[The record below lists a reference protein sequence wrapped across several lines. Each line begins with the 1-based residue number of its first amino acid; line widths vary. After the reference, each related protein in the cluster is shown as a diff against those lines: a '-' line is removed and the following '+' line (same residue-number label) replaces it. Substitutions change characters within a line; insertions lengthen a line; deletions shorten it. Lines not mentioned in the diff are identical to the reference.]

1 MIMTIVIRNGA
12 DSRHIARGPM
22 RLSLIPATL
31 LLSAAPLAA
40 PVAAQELI
48 LPMEEPATE
57 PTSTSSLGGYGEL
70 HLSSTSDGDGGRAG
84 EVDFHRF
91 VLFFGHQYDENFR
104 FYSELELEHAFAGPG
119 KPGEVELE
127 QAFIEYGGEA
137 LPFRVR
143 AGLVLVPFGHL
154 NTIHEP
160 TAFHGVERPKV
171 DSVIIPTTW
180 REAGLGVVGSIGK
193 QLGYEAYLIS
203 GLNAA
208 AFSAEK
214 GLRGGR
220 TGVAEAY
227 AGAPAFVARLHAEP
241 VMGLEVA
248 LSGYYGDAGANI
260 PDKQV
265 EVGVAGGAF
274 DLRYKN
280 HAIEARAEV
289 AAFSLSGSEA
299 LATPATTDTPA
310 TVVGS
315 LITGGYLELGVD
327 LLELAGQSQELVPFV
342 RYEQYDTTAEV
353 ADGLVDPETAGT
365 DIVFGLTWRPIP
377 QIAFKLDHIVRTAEA
392 GSEEQVT
399 SAGLGYMF

>member
-1 MIMTIVIRNGA
+1 
-12 DSRHIARGPM
+12 M
-22 RLSLIPATL
+22 RLPLLTLPITL
-31 LLSAAPLAA
+31 LLCAPPLSEQA
-40 PVAAQELI
+40 AAQELL
-48 LPMEEPATE
+48 LPIEEPAS
-57 PTSTSSLGGYGEL
+57 PTKPAFSLGGYGEL
-70 HLSSTSDGDGGRAG
+70 HLSSAADGDGGRAG

-104 FYSELELEHAFAGPG
+104 FYSELETEHALAGEG
-119 KPGEVELE
+119 QPGEIELE
-127 QAFIEYGGEA
+127 QAFIEYGGQA

-154 NTIHEP
+154 NNIHEP

-180 REAGLGVVGSIGK
+180 REAGLGVVGTVGSTM
-193 QLGYEAYLIS
+193 GYEAYLIS

-208 AFSAEK
+208 AFTAGK

-227 AGAPAFVARLHAEP
+227 AGAPAFVARLHAQP

-248 LSGYYGDAGANI
+248 LSGYYGDAGANH
-260 PDKQV
+260 PTKKL
-265 EVGVAGGAF
+265 EVGVTGGAF
-274 DLRYKN
+274 DLRYKAN
-280 HAIEARAEV
+280 AIEARAEV

-299 LATPATTDTPA
+299 LATPDA
-310 TVVGS
+310 VGS

-327 LLELAGQSQELVPFV
+327 LFELAGRSQELVPFA

-353 ADGLVDPETAGT
+353 ADGIANPETAGT
-365 DIVFGLTWRPIP
+365 DLVFGLTWRPIP

>member
-1 MIMTIVIRNGA
+1 
-12 DSRHIARGPM
+12 M
-22 RLSLIPATL
+22 RLPLLSLPVTL
-31 LLSAAPLAA
+31 LLCAPQLAEHA
-40 PVAAQELI
+40 AAQELL
-48 LPMEEPATE
+48 LPIEEPAS
-57 PTSTSSLGGYGEL
+57 PTKPAFSLGGYGEL
-70 HLSSTSDGDGGRAG
+70 HLSSAADGEGARAG

-104 FYSELELEHAFAGPG
+104 FYSELETEHAYAGPG
-119 KPGEVELE
+119 KPGAVELE
-127 QAFIEYGGEA
+127 QAFIEYGSQS

-160 TAFHGVERPKV
+160 TAFQGVERPKV

-180 REAGLGVVGSIGK
+180 REAGIGLVGTIGETA
-193 QLGYEAYLIS
+193 GYEAYLIS

-208 AFSAEK
+208 AFSAGK

-227 AGAPAFVARLHAEP
+227 AGAPAVVARLHAEP
-241 VMGLEVA
+241 AMGLEVA
-248 LSGYYGDAGANI
+248 LSGYYGDAGANH
-260 PDKQV
+260 PTKSV
-265 EVGVAGGAF
+265 EVGVTGGAF
-274 DLRYKN
+274 DLRYKA

-289 AAFSLSGSEA
+289 ATFSLSGSEA
-299 LATPATTDTPA
+299 LATPATPAVPATDTTPA
-310 TVVGS
+310 IPAKPAAPAVGS

-327 LLELAGQSQELVPFV
+327 LLELAGREQELISFV

-353 ADGLVDPETAGT
+353 ADGLADLETAGT
-365 DIVFGLTWRPIP
+365 DLVFGLTWRPIP
-377 QIAFKLDHIVRTAEA
+377 QIAFKLDHIVRTPEA
-392 GSEEQVT
+392 GSDEQVT

>member
-1 MIMTIVIRNGA
+1 
-12 DSRHIARGPM
+12 M
-22 RLSLIPATL
+22 RLPLIAATL

-48 LPMEEPATE
+48 LPTAEPAAEATQR
-57 PTSTSSLGGYGEL
+57 SSLGGYGEL
-70 HLSSTSDGDGGRAG
+70 HLSSTADGEGGREG

-104 FYSELELEHAFAGPG
+104 FYSELETEHALAGEG
-119 KPGEVELE
+119 QPGELELE

-171 DSVIIPTTW
+171 DSIIIPTTW
-180 REAGLGVVGSIGK
+180 REAGLGLVGTVGSTM
-193 QLGYEAYLIS
+193 GYEAYLIS

-208 AFSAEK
+208 EFTAGK

-227 AGAPAFVARLHAEP
+227 AGAPAAVARLHAEP

-248 LSGYYGDAGANI
+248 LSGYYGDAGANHRT
-260 PDKQV
+260 KQV
-265 EVGVAGGAF
+265 EVGVTGGAF

-299 LATPATTDTPA
+299 LATPATPAIPA
-310 TVVGS
+310 TATNPAIPAKPAAPAFGS

-327 LLELAGQSQELVPFV
+327 LLELAGQSQEFVPFV

-365 DIVFGLTWRPIP
+365 DLVFGLTWRPIP

>member
-1 MIMTIVIRNGA
+1 M
-12 DSRHIARGPM
+12 RHLPLA
-22 RLSLIPATL
+22 L
-31 LLSAAPLAA
+31 LCCTVPLAA
-40 PVAAQELI
+40 PVTAQELI
-48 LPMEEPATE
+48 LPIEEPAS
-57 PTSTSSLGGYGEL
+57 PTKPAFSLGGYGEL
-70 HLSSTSDGDGGRAG
+70 HLSSAADGDGGRAG

-104 FYSELELEHAFAGPG
+104 FYSELEMEHAYAGPG
-119 KPGEVELE
+119 KPGAVELE
-127 QAFIEYGGEA
+127 QAFIEYGSQT

-171 DSVIIPTTW
+171 DNLIIPSTW
-180 REAGLGVVGSIGK
+180 REAGLGVVGTIGETA
-193 QLGYEAYLIS
+193 GYEAYLIS

-220 TGVAEAY
+220 TAVAEAY
-227 AGAPAFVARLHAEP
+227 AGAPAVVARLHAEP
-241 VMGLEVA
+241 VIGLEVA
-248 LSGYYGDAGANI
+248 LSGYHGDAGANH
-260 PDKQV
+260 PTKKL
-265 EVGVAGGAF
+265 EVGVTGGAF
-274 DLRYKN
+274 DLRYKA

-299 LATPATTDTPA
+299 LATPATA
-310 TVVGS
+310 AVGS

-327 LLELAGQSQELVPFV
+327 LLELAGRSQELVPFV

-365 DIVFGLTWRPIP
+365 DLVFGLTWRPIP

>member
-1 MIMTIVIRNGA
+1 
-12 DSRHIARGPM
+12 M

-31 LLSAAPLAA
+31 LLAAAPLAA

-48 LPMEEPATE
+48 LPIEEPATE
-57 PTSTSSLGGYGEL
+57 PAAKSSLGGYGEL
-70 HLSSTSDGDGGRAG
+70 HLSSTADGEGGRAG

-104 FYSELELEHAFAGPG
+104 FYSELELEHAFAGPDE
-119 KPGEVELE
+119 PGEVELE
-127 QAFIEYGGEA
+127 QAFIEYGGET

-171 DSVIIPTTW
+171 DNLIIPSTW

-208 AFSAEK
+208 DFSAGK

-241 VMGLEVA
+241 VIGLEVA
-248 LSGYYGDAGANI
+248 LSGYHGDAGANH
-260 PDKQV
+260 PTKKL
-265 EVGVAGGAF
+265 EVGVTGGAF
-274 DLRYKN
+274 DLRYKA

-299 LATPATTDTPA
+299 LATPATAAVPA
-310 TVVGS
+310 TATEPEIPAKPASVVGS

-353 ADGLVDPETAGT
+353 AKGLSDPETAGT

>member
-1 MIMTIVIRNGA
+1 M
-12 DSRHIARGPM
+12 RHLPLA
-22 RLSLIPATL
+22 L
-31 LLSAAPLAA
+31 LCCTAPLAA
-40 PVAAQELI
+40 PVTAQELI
-48 LPMEEPATE
+48 LPIEEPAS
-57 PTSTSSLGGYGEL
+57 PTKPAFSLGGYGEL
-70 HLSSTSDGDGGRAG
+70 HLSSAADGDGGRAG

-104 FYSELELEHAFAGPG
+104 FYSELEMEHAYAGPG
-119 KPGEVELE
+119 KPGAVELE
-127 QAFIEYGGEA
+127 QAFIEYGSQT

-171 DSVIIPTTW
+171 DNLIIPSTW
-180 REAGLGVVGSIGK
+180 REAGLGVVGTIGETA
-193 QLGYEAYLIS
+193 GYEAYLIS

-220 TGVAEAY
+220 TAVAEAY
-227 AGAPAFVARLHAEP
+227 AGAPAVVARLHAEP
-241 VMGLEVA
+241 VIGLEVA
-248 LSGYYGDAGANI
+248 LSGYHGDAGANH
-260 PDKQV
+260 PTKKL
-265 EVGVAGGAF
+265 EVGVTGGAF
-274 DLRYKN
+274 DLRYKA

-299 LATPATTDTPA
+299 LATPATA
-310 TVVGS
+310 AVGS

-327 LLELAGQSQELVPFV
+327 LLELAGRSQELVPFV

-365 DIVFGLTWRPIP
+365 DLVFGLTWRPIP

-399 SAGLGYMF
+399 SAGVGYMF

>member
-1 MIMTIVIRNGA
+1 MIMTIVIRNGV

-31 LLSAAPLAA
+31 LLSAVPLVAPA
-40 PVAAQELI
+40 AAQELI
-48 LPMEEPATE
+48 LPPAEPAAE
-57 PTSTSSLGGYGEL
+57 PKSTSSLGGYGEL
-70 HLSSTSDGDGGRAG
+70 HLSSAADGDGGRAG

-104 FYSELELEHAFAGPG
+104 FYSELETEHALAGEG
-119 KPGEVELE
+119 QPGEIELE
-127 QAFIEYGGEA
+127 QAFIEYGGQA

-154 NTIHEP
+154 NNIHEP

-180 REAGLGVVGSIGK
+180 REAGLGVVGTVGSTM
-193 QLGYEAYLIS
+193 GYEAYLIS

-208 AFSAEK
+208 AFTAGK

-227 AGAPAFVARLHAEP
+227 AGAPAFVARLHAQ
-241 VMGLEVA
+241 
-248 LSGYYGDAGANI
+248 AN
-260 PDKQV
+260 
-265 EVGVAGGAF
+265 
-274 DLRYKN
+274 
-280 HAIEARAEV
+280 AIEARAEV

-299 LATPATTDTPA
+299 LATPDA
-310 TVVGS
+310 VGS

-327 LLELAGQSQELVPFV
+327 LFELAGRSQELVPFV

-353 ADGLVDPETAGT
+353 ADGVANPETAGT
-365 DIVFGLTWRPIP
+365 DLVFGLTWRPIP

>member
-1 MIMTIVIRNGA
+1 M
-12 DSRHIARGPM
+12 
-22 RLSLIPATL
+22 
-31 LLSAAPLAA
+31 
-40 PVAAQELI
+40 
-48 LPMEEPATE
+48 
-57 PTSTSSLGGYGEL
+57 
-70 HLSSTSDGDGGRAG
+70 
-84 EVDFHRF
+84 
-91 VLFFGHQYDENFR
+91 
-104 FYSELELEHAFAGPG
+104 EHAYAGPG
-119 KPGEVELE
+119 KPGAVELE
-127 QAFIEYGGEA
+127 QAFIEYGSQT

-171 DSVIIPTTW
+171 DNLIIPSTW
-180 REAGLGVVGSIGK
+180 REAGLGVVGTIGETA
-193 QLGYEAYLIS
+193 GYEAYLIS

-220 TGVAEAY
+220 TAVAEAY
-227 AGAPAFVARLHAEP
+227 AGAPAVVARLHAEP
-241 VMGLEVA
+241 VIGLEVA
-248 LSGYYGDAGANI
+248 LSGYHGDAGANH
-260 PDKQV
+260 PTKKL
-265 EVGVAGGAF
+265 EVGVTGGAF
-274 DLRYKN
+274 DLRYKA

-299 LATPATTDTPA
+299 LATPATAAVPATATTPA
-310 TVVGS
+310 IPAKPASVVGS

-327 LLELAGQSQELVPFV
+327 LLELAGRSQELVPFV

>member
-1 MIMTIVIRNGA
+1 
-12 DSRHIARGPM
+12 M
-22 RLSLIPATL
+22 RLPLLTLPVTL
-31 LLSAAPLAA
+31 LLCAPLLSEHA
-40 PVAAQELI
+40 AAQELL
-48 LPMEEPATE
+48 LPIEEPAS
-57 PTSTSSLGGYGEL
+57 PTKPAFSLGGYGEL
-70 HLSSTSDGDGGRAG
+70 HLSSAADGEGARAG

-104 FYSELELEHAFAGPG
+104 FYSELETEHAYAGPG
-119 KPGEVELE
+119 KPGAVELE
-127 QAFIEYGGEA
+127 QAFIEYGSQA

-154 NTIHEP
+154 NSIHEP

-180 REAGLGVVGSIGK
+180 REAGLGVVGTIGETA
-193 QLGYEAYLIS
+193 GYEAYLIS

-208 AFSAEK
+208 AFSAKK

-227 AGAPAFVARLHAEP
+227 AGAPAVVARLHAEP
-241 VMGLEVA
+241 VIGLEVA
-248 LSGYYGDAGANI
+248 LSGYYGDAGANH
-260 PDKQV
+260 PTKKL
-265 EVGVAGGAF
+265 EVGVTGGAF
-274 DLRYKN
+274 DLRFKA

-299 LATPATTDTPA
+299 LATPDA
-310 TVVGS
+310 VGS

-327 LLELAGQSQELVPFV
+327 LLELAGRSQELVPFV
-342 RYEQYDTTAEV
+342 RYEQYDTSAEV
-353 ADGLVDPETAGT
+353 ADGLVDPETAGS
-365 DIVFGLTWRPIP
+365 DLVFGLTWRPIP

>member
-1 MIMTIVIRNGA
+1 V
-12 DSRHIARGPM
+12 
-22 RLSLIPATL
+22 
-31 LLSAAPLAA
+31 PLAA
-40 PVAAQELI
+40 PVTAQELI
-48 LPMEEPATE
+48 LPIEEPAS
-57 PTSTSSLGGYGEL
+57 PTKPAFSLGGYGEL
-70 HLSSTSDGDGGRAG
+70 HLSSAADGDGGRAG

-104 FYSELELEHAFAGPG
+104 FYSELEMEHAYAGPG
-119 KPGEVELE
+119 KPGAVELE
-127 QAFIEYGGEA
+127 QAFIEYGSQT

-154 NTIHEP
+154 NNIHEP

-180 REAGLGVVGSIGK
+180 REAGLGVVGTIGETA
-193 QLGYEAYLIS
+193 GYEAYLIS

-208 AFSAEK
+208 DFSAGK

-241 VMGLEVA
+241 AMGLEVA
-248 LSGYYGDAGANI
+248 LSGYVGDAGANI

-299 LATPATTDTPA
+299 LATPATAAVPATATTPA
-310 TVVGS
+310 IPAKPASVVGS

-327 LLELAGQSQELVPFV
+327 LLELAGRSQELVPFV

-365 DIVFGLTWRPIP
+365 DLVFGLTWRPIP

>member
-1 MIMTIVIRNGA
+1 
-12 DSRHIARGPM
+12 M
-22 RLSLIPATL
+22 RLLPLAL
-31 LLSAAPLAA
+31 LCCTVPLAA
-40 PVAAQELI
+40 PVTAQELI
-48 LPMEEPATE
+48 LPIEEPAS
-57 PTSTSSLGGYGEL
+57 PTKPAFSLGGYGEL
-70 HLSSTSDGDGGRAG
+70 HLSSAADGDGGRAG

-104 FYSELELEHAFAGPG
+104 FYSELEMEHAYAGPG
-119 KPGEVELE
+119 KPGAVELE
-127 QAFIEYGGEA
+127 QAFIEYGSQT

-171 DSVIIPTTW
+171 DNLIIPSTW
-180 REAGLGVVGSIGK
+180 REAGLGVVGTIGETA
-193 QLGYEAYLIS
+193 GYEAYLIS

-220 TGVAEAY
+220 TAVAEAY
-227 AGAPAFVARLHAEP
+227 AGAPAVVARLHAEP
-241 VMGLEVA
+241 VIGLEVA
-248 LSGYYGDAGANI
+248 LSGYHGDAGANH
-260 PDKQV
+260 PTKKL
-265 EVGVAGGAF
+265 EVGVTGGAF
-274 DLRYKN
+274 DLRYKA

-299 LATPATTDTPA
+299 LATPATA
-310 TVVGS
+310 AVGS

-327 LLELAGQSQELVPFV
+327 LLELAGRSQELVPFV

-377 QIAFKLDHIVRTAEA
+377 QIAFKLDHIVRAAEA

>member
-1 MIMTIVIRNGA
+1 M
-12 DSRHIARGPM
+12 RHLPLA
-22 RLSLIPATL
+22 L
-31 LLSAAPLAA
+31 LCCTAPLAA
-40 PVAAQELI
+40 PVTAQELI
-48 LPMEEPATE
+48 LPIEEPATE
-57 PTSTSSLGGYGEL
+57 PTAKSSLGGYGEL
-70 HLSSTSDGDGGRAG
+70 HLSSTADGEGGRAG

-104 FYSELELEHAFAGPG
+104 FYSELETEHALAGEG
-119 KPGEVELE
+119 QPGELELE

-171 DSVIIPTTW
+171 DNLIIPTTW

-193 QLGYEAYLIS
+193 QLSYEAYLIS

-208 AFSAEK
+208 EFSAGK

-241 VMGLEVA
+241 AMGLEVA
-248 LSGYYGDAGANI
+248 LSGYYGDAGANH
-260 PDKQV
+260 PEKQV

-280 HAIEARAEV
+280 HAIEARSEIAV
-289 AAFSLSGSEA
+289 FSLSGADE
-299 LATPATTDTPA
+299 LAAPDTA
-310 TVVGS
+310 AVGS

-327 LLELAGQSQELVPFV
+327 LLELAGQSHELVPFV

-353 ADGLVDPETAGT
+353 AEGAADPKTAGT
-365 DIVFGLTWRPIP
+365 DLVFGLTWRPIP
-377 QIAFKLDHIVRTAEA
+377 QIALKLDHIVRTPEA

-399 SAGLGYMF
+399 SAGVGYMF

>member
-1 MIMTIVIRNGA
+1 
-12 DSRHIARGPM
+12 M
-22 RLSLIPATL
+22 RLLPLAL
-31 LLSAAPLAA
+31 LCCTVPLAA
-40 PVAAQELI
+40 PVTAQELI
-48 LPMEEPATE
+48 LPIEEPATE
-57 PTSTSSLGGYGEL
+57 PTAKSSLGGYGEL
-70 HLSSTSDGDGGRAG
+70 HLSSTADGEGGRAG

-104 FYSELELEHAFAGPG
+104 FYSELETEHALAGEG
-119 KPGEVELE
+119 QPGELELE

-171 DSVIIPTTW
+171 DNLIIPSTW

-208 AFSAEK
+208 AFSSEK

-241 VMGLEVA
+241 AMGLEVA

-280 HAIEARAEV
+280 HAIEARSEIAV
-289 AAFSLSGSEA
+289 FSLSGSEVLA
-299 LATPATTDTPA
+299 APATPAVPA
-310 TVVGS
+310 APAFGS

-399 SAGLGYMF
+399 SAGVGYMF

>member
-1 MIMTIVIRNGA
+1 
-12 DSRHIARGPM
+12 M
-22 RLSLIPATL
+22 RLLPLAL
-31 LLSAAPLAA
+31 LCCTVPLAA
-40 PVAAQELI
+40 PVTAQELI
-48 LPMEEPATE
+48 LPIEEPAS
-57 PTSTSSLGGYGEL
+57 PTKPAFSLGGYGEL
-70 HLSSTSDGDGGRAG
+70 HLSSAADGDGGRAG

-104 FYSELELEHAFAGPG
+104 FYSELEMEHAYAGPG
-119 KPGEVELE
+119 KPGAVELE
-127 QAFIEYGGEA
+127 QAFIEYGSQT

-171 DSVIIPTTW
+171 DNLIIPSTW
-180 REAGLGVVGSIGK
+180 REAGLGVVGTIGETA
-193 QLGYEAYLIS
+193 GYEAYLIS

-220 TGVAEAY
+220 TAVAEAY
-227 AGAPAFVARLHAEP
+227 AGAPAVVARLHAEP
-241 VMGLEVA
+241 VIGLEVA
-248 LSGYYGDAGANI
+248 LSGYHGDAGANH
-260 PDKQV
+260 PTKKL
-265 EVGVAGGAF
+265 EVGVTGGAF
-274 DLRYKN
+274 DLRYKA

-299 LATPATTDTPA
+299 LATPATA
-310 TVVGS
+310 AVGS

-327 LLELAGQSQELVPFV
+327 LLELAGRSQELVPFV

>member
-1 MIMTIVIRNGA
+1 MLPKQLY
-12 DSRHIARGPM
+12 HPRGPM
-22 RLSLIPATL
+22 RLPLIAATL

-48 LPMEEPATE
+48 LPTAE
-57 PTSTSSLGGYGEL
+57 PTTGATPTSSIGGYGEL
-70 HLSSTSDGDGGRAG
+70 HLSSTADGEGGREG

-104 FYSELELEHAFAGPG
+104 FYSELETEHALAGEG
-119 KPGEVELE
+119 QPGELELE

-171 DSVIIPTTW
+171 DSDIIPTTW
-180 REAGLGVVGSIGK
+180 REAGLGLVGTVGSTM
-193 QLGYEAYLIS
+193 GYEAYLIS

-208 AFSAEK
+208 EFTAGK

-227 AGAPAFVARLHAEP
+227 AGAPAVVARLHAEP

-248 LSGYYGDAGANI
+248 LSGYFGDAGANH
-260 PDKQV
+260 PKKSL
-265 EVGVAGGAF
+265 EVGVTGGAF
-274 DLRYKN
+274 DLRYKA

-315 LITGGYLELGVD
+315 LITGGYLEFGVD
-327 LLELAGQSQELVPFV
+327 LLELAGRSQELVPFV

-353 ADGLVDPETAGT
+353 ADGLLDPETAGS
-365 DIVFGLTWRPIP
+365 DLVFGLTWRPIP

>member
-1 MIMTIVIRNGA
+1 
-12 DSRHIARGPM
+12 M
-22 RLSLIPATL
+22 RLPFLTL
-31 LLSAAPLAA
+31 PLSILLYAPQLAE
-40 PVAAQELI
+40 PVAAQELV
-48 LPMEEPATE
+48 LPIEAPAT
-57 PTSTSSLGGYGEL
+57 PTKPAFSLGGYGEL
-70 HLSSTSDGDGGRAG
+70 HLSSTANGEGGRKG

-104 FYSELELEHAFAGPG
+104 FYSELETEHALVGDG

-127 QAFIEYGGEA
+127 QAFIEYGSQS

-160 TAFHGVERPKV
+160 TAFHGVERPKL
-171 DSVIIPTTW
+171 DKIIIPTTW
-180 REAGLGVVGSIGK
+180 CEAGIGLVGTIGETA
-193 QLGYEAYLIS
+193 GYEAYLIS

-208 AFSAEK
+208 AFTVDK

-227 AGAPAFVARLHAEP
+227 AGAPAVVARLHAEP

-248 LSGYYGDAGANI
+248 LSGYYGDAGANH
-260 PDKQV
+260 PTKKL
-265 EVGVAGGAF
+265 EVGVTGGAF
-274 DLRYKN
+274 DLRYKA
-280 HAIEARAEV
+280 HAIEARSEI

-299 LATPATTDTPA
+299 LATPDADA
-310 TVVGS
+310 VGS
-315 LITGGYLELGVD
+315 LITGGYIELGVD
-327 LLELAGQSQELVPFV
+327 LLELAGQNQELVPFV
-342 RYEQYDTTAEV
+342 RYEQYDTTAGV
-353 ADGLVDPETAGT
+353 AEGIVDPETAGS
-365 DIVFGLTWRPIP
+365 DLVFGLTWRPIP
-377 QIAFKLDHIVRTAEA
+377 QIAFKLDHIVRTPEA

>member
-1 MIMTIVIRNGA
+1 M
-12 DSRHIARGPM
+12 RHLPLA
-22 RLSLIPATL
+22 L
-31 LLSAAPLAA
+31 LCCTAPLAA
-40 PVAAQELI
+40 PVTAQELI
-48 LPMEEPATE
+48 LPIEEPAS
-57 PTSTSSLGGYGEL
+57 PTKPAFSLGGYGEL
-70 HLSSTSDGDGGRAG
+70 HLSSAADGDGGRAG

-104 FYSELELEHAFAGPG
+104 FYSELEMEHAYAGPG
-119 KPGEVELE
+119 KPGAVELE
-127 QAFIEYGGEA
+127 QAFIEYGSQT

-171 DSVIIPTTW
+171 DNLIIPSTW
-180 REAGLGVVGSIGK
+180 REAGLGVVGTIGETA
-193 QLGYEAYLIS
+193 GYEAYLIS

-220 TGVAEAY
+220 TAVAEAY
-227 AGAPAFVARLHAEP
+227 AGAPAVVARLHAEP
-241 VMGLEVA
+241 VIGLEVA
-248 LSGYYGDAGANI
+248 LSGYHGDAGANH
-260 PDKQV
+260 PTKKL
-265 EVGVAGGAF
+265 EVGVTGGAF
-274 DLRYKN
+274 DLRYKA

-299 LATPATTDTPA
+299 LATPATA
-310 TVVGS
+310 AVGS

-327 LLELAGQSQELVPFV
+327 LLELAGRSQELVPFV

>member
-1 MIMTIVIRNGA
+1 M
-12 DSRHIARGPM
+12 RHLPLA
-22 RLSLIPATL
+22 L
-31 LLSAAPLAA
+31 LCCTAPLAA
-40 PVAAQELI
+40 PVTAQELI
-48 LPMEEPATE
+48 LPIEEPAS
-57 PTSTSSLGGYGEL
+57 PTKPAFSLGGYGEL
-70 HLSSTSDGDGGRAG
+70 HLSSAADGDGGRAG

-104 FYSELELEHAFAGPG
+104 FYSELEMEHAYAGPG
-119 KPGEVELE
+119 KPGAVELE
-127 QAFIEYGGEA
+127 QAFIEYGSQT

-171 DSVIIPTTW
+171 DNLIIPSTW
-180 REAGLGVVGSIGK
+180 REAGLGVVGTIGETA
-193 QLGYEAYLIS
+193 GYEAYLIS

-220 TGVAEAY
+220 TAVAEAY
-227 AGAPAFVARLHAEP
+227 AGAPAVVARLHAEP
-241 VMGLEVA
+241 VIGLEVA
-248 LSGYYGDAGANI
+248 LSGYHGDAGANH
-260 PDKQV
+260 PTKKL
-265 EVGVAGGAF
+265 EVGVTGGAF
-274 DLRYKN
+274 DLRYKA

-299 LATPATTDTPA
+299 LATPATAAVPATATTPA
-310 TVVGS
+310 IPAKPASVVGS

-327 LLELAGQSQELVPFV
+327 LLELAGRSQELVPFV

>member
-1 MIMTIVIRNGA
+1 MIITVVVRNGA
-12 DSRHIARGPM
+12 DSRHSTRSPM
-22 RLSLIPATL
+22 RLFLIPATL
-31 LLSAAPLAA
+31 LLSAVPLAA

-48 LPMEEPATE
+48 LPTAE
-57 PTSTSSLGGYGEL
+57 PTTEATPMSSIGGYGEL
-70 HLSSTSDGDGGRAG
+70 HLSSTADGDGRRAG

-104 FYSELELEHAFAGPG
+104 FYSELETEHAFAGPG
-119 KPGEVELE
+119 EPGEVELE
-127 QAFIEYGGEA
+127 QAFIEYGSQT

-154 NTIHEP
+154 NTVHEP

-171 DSVIIPTTW
+171 DNIIIPSTW

-208 AFSAEK
+208 EFSSEK

-227 AGAPAFVARLHAEP
+227 AGAPAVVARLHAEP

-248 LSGYYGDAGANI
+248 LSGYYGDAGANH
-260 PDKQV
+260 PTKKL
-265 EVGVAGGAF
+265 EVGVTGGAF

-315 LITGGYLELGVD
+315 LITGGYVELGVD
-327 LLELAGQSQELVPFV
+327 LLELAGRSQELVPFV
-342 RYEQYDTTAEV
+342 RYEQYDTTAAV
-353 ADGLVDPETAGT
+353 ADGVANPETAGT
-365 DIVFGLTWRPIP
+365 DLVFGLTWRPIP

>member
-1 MIMTIVIRNGA
+1 MIMTIVIRNGV

-31 LLSAAPLAA
+31 LLSAVPLVAPA
-40 PVAAQELI
+40 AAQELI
-48 LPMEEPATE
+48 LPPAEPAAE
-57 PTSTSSLGGYGEL
+57 PKSTSSLGGYGEL
-70 HLSSTSDGDGGRAG
+70 HLSSAADGDGGRAG
-84 EVDFHRF
+84 EVDFHRV

-104 FYSELELEHAFAGPG
+104 FYSELETEHALAGEG
-119 KPGEVELE
+119 QPGEIELE
-127 QAFIEYGGEA
+127 QAFIEYGGQA

-143 AGLVLVPFGHL
+143 AGLVLVPIGHL
-154 NTIHEP
+154 NNIHEP

-180 REAGLGVVGSIGK
+180 REAGLGVVGTVGSTM
-193 QLGYEAYLIS
+193 GYEAYLIS

-208 AFSAEK
+208 AFTAGK

-227 AGAPAFVARLHAEP
+227 AGAPAFVARLHAQP

-248 LSGYYGDAGANI
+248 LSGYYGDAGANH
-260 PDKQV
+260 PTKKL
-265 EVGVAGGAF
+265 EVGVTGGAF
-274 DLRYKN
+274 DLRYKAN
-280 HAIEARAEV
+280 AIEARAEV

-299 LATPATTDTPA
+299 LATPGA
-310 TVVGS
+310 VGS

-327 LLELAGQSQELVPFV
+327 LFELAGRSQELVPFV

-353 ADGLVDPETAGT
+353 ADGVANPETAGT
-365 DIVFGLTWRPIP
+365 DLVFGLTWRPIP

>member
-1 MIMTIVIRNGA
+1 MIMTIVIRNGV

-31 LLSAAPLAA
+31 LLSAVPLVAPA
-40 PVAAQELI
+40 AAQELI
-48 LPMEEPATE
+48 LPPAEPAAE
-57 PTSTSSLGGYGEL
+57 PKSTSSLGGYGEL
-70 HLSSTSDGDGGRAG
+70 HLSSAADGEGARAG

-104 FYSELELEHAFAGPG
+104 FYSELETEHALAGEG
-119 KPGEVELE
+119 QPGEIELE
-127 QAFIEYGGEA
+127 QAFIEYGGQA

-154 NTIHEP
+154 NNIHEP

-180 REAGLGVVGSIGK
+180 REAGLGVVGTVGSTM
-193 QLGYEAYLIS
+193 GYEAYLIS

-208 AFSAEK
+208 AFTAGK

-227 AGAPAFVARLHAEP
+227 AGAPAFVARLHAQP

-248 LSGYYGDAGANI
+248 LSGYYGDAGANH
-260 PDKQV
+260 PTKKL
-265 EVGVAGGAF
+265 EVGVTGGAF
-274 DLRYKN
+274 DLRYKAN
-280 HAIEARAEV
+280 AIEARAEV

-299 LATPATTDTPA
+299 LATPGA
-310 TVVGS
+310 VGS

-327 LLELAGQSQELVPFV
+327 LFELAGRSQELVPFV

-353 ADGLVDPETAGT
+353 ADGIANPETAGT
-365 DIVFGLTWRPIP
+365 DLVFGLTWRPIP

-392 GSEEQVT
+392 SSEEQVT

>member
-1 MIMTIVIRNGA
+1 M
-12 DSRHIARGPM
+12 RHLPLA
-22 RLSLIPATL
+22 L
-31 LLSAAPLAA
+31 LCCTAPLAA
-40 PVAAQELI
+40 PVTAQELI
-48 LPMEEPATE
+48 LPIEEPAS
-57 PTSTSSLGGYGEL
+57 PTKPAFSLGGYGEL
-70 HLSSTSDGDGGRAG
+70 HLSSAADGDGGRAG

-104 FYSELELEHAFAGPG
+104 FYSELEMEHAYAGPG
-119 KPGEVELE
+119 KPGAVELE
-127 QAFIEYGGEA
+127 QAFIEYGSQT

-171 DSVIIPTTW
+171 DNLIIPSTW
-180 REAGLGVVGSIGK
+180 REAGLGVVGTIGETA
-193 QLGYEAYLIS
+193 GYEAYLIS

-220 TGVAEAY
+220 TAVAEAY
-227 AGAPAFVARLHAEP
+227 AGAPAVVARLHAEP
-241 VMGLEVA
+241 VIGLEVA
-248 LSGYYGDAGANI
+248 LSGYHGDAGANH
-260 PDKQV
+260 PTKKL
-265 EVGVAGGAF
+265 EVGVTGGAF
-274 DLRYKN
+274 DLRYKA

-299 LATPATTDTPA
+299 LATPATAAVPATATTPA
-310 TVVGS
+310 IPAKPASVVGS

-327 LLELAGQSQELVPFV
+327 LLELAGRSQELVPFV

-365 DIVFGLTWRPIP
+365 DLVFGLTWRPIP

>member
-31 LLSAAPLAA
+31 LLSAVPLVAPA
-40 PVAAQELI
+40 AAQELI
-48 LPMEEPATE
+48 LPPAEPAAE

-70 HLSSTSDGDGGRAG
+70 HLSSAADGDGGRAG

-104 FYSELELEHAFAGPG
+104 FYSELETEHALAGEG
-119 KPGEVELE
+119 QPGEIELE
-127 QAFIEYGGEA
+127 QAFIEYGGQA

-154 NTIHEP
+154 NNIHEP

-180 REAGLGVVGSIGK
+180 REAGLGVVGTVGSTM
-193 QLGYEAYLIS
+193 GYEAYLIS

-208 AFSAEK
+208 AFTAGK

-227 AGAPAFVARLHAEP
+227 AGAPAFVARLHAQP

-248 LSGYYGDAGANI
+248 LSGYYGDAGANH
-260 PDKQV
+260 PTKKL
-265 EVGVAGGAF
+265 EVGVTGGAL
-274 DLRYKN
+274 DLRYKAN
-280 HAIEARAEV
+280 AIEARAEV

-299 LATPATTDTPA
+299 LATPDA
-310 TVVGS
+310 VGS

-327 LLELAGQSQELVPFV
+327 LFELAGRSQELVPFV

-353 ADGLVDPETAGT
+353 ADGVANPETAGT
-365 DIVFGLTWRPIP
+365 DLVFGLTWRPIP

>member
-1 MIMTIVIRNGA
+1 M
-12 DSRHIARGPM
+12 RHLPLA
-22 RLSLIPATL
+22 L
-31 LLSAAPLAA
+31 LCCTAPLAA
-40 PVAAQELI
+40 PVTAQELI
-48 LPMEEPATE
+48 LPIEEPAS
-57 PTSTSSLGGYGEL
+57 PTKPAFSLGGYGEL
-70 HLSSTSDGDGGRAG
+70 HLSSAADGDGGRAG

-104 FYSELELEHAFAGPG
+104 FYSELEMEHAYAGPG
-119 KPGEVELE
+119 KPGAVELE
-127 QAFIEYGGEA
+127 QAFIEYGSQT

-154 NTIHEP
+154 NNIHEP

-171 DSVIIPTTW
+171 DNLIIPSTW
-180 REAGLGVVGSIGK
+180 REAGLGVVGTIGETA
-193 QLGYEAYLIS
+193 GYEAYLIS

-220 TGVAEAY
+220 TAVAEAY
-227 AGAPAFVARLHAEP
+227 AGAPAVVARLHAEP
-241 VMGLEVA
+241 VIGLEVA
-248 LSGYYGDAGANI
+248 LSGYHGDAGANH
-260 PDKQV
+260 PTKKL
-265 EVGVAGGAF
+265 EVGVTGGAF
-274 DLRYKN
+274 DLRYKA

-299 LATPATTDTPA
+299 LATPATA
-310 TVVGS
+310 AVGS

-327 LLELAGQSQELVPFV
+327 LLELAGRSQELVPFV

>member
-1 MIMTIVIRNGA
+1 
-12 DSRHIARGPM
+12 M

-40 PVAAQELI
+40 PVTAQELI

-70 HLSSTSDGDGGRAG
+70 HLSSTADGEGRREG

-91 VLFFGHQYDENFR
+91 VLFFGHQYDEKFR

-119 KPGEVELE
+119 EPGEVELE
-127 QAFIEYGGEA
+127 QAFIEYGSQT

-171 DSVIIPTTW
+171 DNLIIPTTW
-180 REAGLGVVGSIGK
+180 REAGLGLVGTVGNTV
-193 QLGYEAYLIS
+193 GYEAYLIS

-208 AFSAEK
+208 EFSSEK

-241 VMGLEVA
+241 VTGLEVA
-248 LSGYYGDAGANI
+248 LSGYYGDAGANH
-260 PDKQV
+260 PEKQV
-265 EVGVAGGAF
+265 EVGVTGGAF

-299 LATPATTDTPA
+299 LATPATPPIPATATTEAIPATSATPA
-310 TVVGS
+310 VGS

-365 DIVFGLTWRPIP
+365 DLVFGLTWRPIP

>member
-1 MIMTIVIRNGA
+1 MIMTIVIRNGV

-31 LLSAAPLAA
+31 LLSAVPLVAPA
-40 PVAAQELI
+40 AAQELI
-48 LPMEEPATE
+48 LPPAEPAAE

-70 HLSSTSDGDGGRAG
+70 HLSSAADGDGGRAG

-104 FYSELELEHAFAGPG
+104 FYSELETEHALAGEG
-119 KPGEVELE
+119 QPGEIELE
-127 QAFIEYGGEA
+127 QAFIEYGGQA

-154 NTIHEP
+154 NNIHEP

-180 REAGLGVVGSIGK
+180 REAGLGVVGTVGSTM
-193 QLGYEAYLIS
+193 GYEAYLIS

-208 AFSAEK
+208 AFTAGK

-227 AGAPAFVARLHAEP
+227 AGAPAFVARLHAQP

-248 LSGYYGDAGANI
+248 LSGYYGDAGANH
-260 PDKQV
+260 PTKKL
-265 EVGVAGGAF
+265 EVGVTGGAF
-274 DLRYKN
+274 DLRYKAN
-280 HAIEARAEV
+280 AIEARAEV
-289 AAFSLSGSEA
+289 AAFSLSGAEA
-299 LATPATTDTPA
+299 LSAPAAPA
-310 TVVGS
+310 VGS

-327 LLELAGQSQELVPFV
+327 LLELAGRSQELVPFV

-353 ADGLVDPETAGT
+353 ADGIANPETAGT
-365 DIVFGLTWRPIP
+365 DLVFGLTWRPIP

>member
-1 MIMTIVIRNGA
+1 M
-12 DSRHIARGPM
+12 RH
-22 RLSLIPATL
+22 LSVAL
-31 LLSAAPLAA
+31 LCCTAPLAA
-40 PVAAQELI
+40 PVTAQELI
-48 LPMEEPATE
+48 LPIEEPATE
-57 PTSTSSLGGYGEL
+57 PTAKSSLGGYGEL
-70 HLSSTSDGDGGRAG
+70 HLSSTADGEGGRAG

-104 FYSELELEHAFAGPG
+104 FYSELETEHALAGEG
-119 KPGEVELE
+119 QPGELELE

-171 DSVIIPTTW
+171 DNLIIPTTW

-193 QLGYEAYLIS
+193 QLSYEAYLIS

-208 AFSAEK
+208 EFSAGK

-241 VMGLEVA
+241 AMGLEVA
-248 LSGYYGDAGANI
+248 LSGYYGDAGANH
-260 PDKQV
+260 PEKQV

-280 HAIEARAEV
+280 HAIEARSEIAV
-289 AAFSLSGSEA
+289 FSLSGADE
-299 LATPATTDTPA
+299 LAAPDTA
-310 TVVGS
+310 AVGS

-327 LLELAGQSQELVPFV
+327 LLELAGQSHELVPFV

-353 ADGLVDPETAGT
+353 AEGAADPKTAGT
-365 DIVFGLTWRPIP
+365 DLVFGLTWRPIP
-377 QIAFKLDHIVRTAEA
+377 QIAIKLDHIVRTPEA

-399 SAGLGYMF
+399 SAGVGYMF

>member
-1 MIMTIVIRNGA
+1 
-12 DSRHIARGPM
+12 M
-22 RLSLIPATL
+22 RLLPLAL
-31 LLSAAPLAA
+31 LCCTVPLAA
-40 PVAAQELI
+40 PVTAQELI
-48 LPMEEPATE
+48 LPIEEPAS
-57 PTSTSSLGGYGEL
+57 PTKPAFSLGGYGEL
-70 HLSSTSDGDGGRAG
+70 HLSSAADGDGGRAG

-104 FYSELELEHAFAGPG
+104 FYSELEMEHAYAGPG
-119 KPGEVELE
+119 KPGAVELE
-127 QAFIEYGGEA
+127 QAFIEYGSQT

-171 DSVIIPTTW
+171 DNLIIPSTW
-180 REAGLGVVGSIGK
+180 REAGLGVVGTIGETA
-193 QLGYEAYLIS
+193 GYEAYLIS

-220 TGVAEAY
+220 TAVAEAY
-227 AGAPAFVARLHAEP
+227 AGAPAVVARLHAEP
-241 VMGLEVA
+241 VIGLEVA
-248 LSGYYGDAGANI
+248 LSGYHGDAGANH
-260 PDKQV
+260 PTKKL
-265 EVGVAGGAF
+265 EVGVTGGAF
-274 DLRYKN
+274 DLRYKA

-299 LATPATTDTPA
+299 LATPATA
-310 TVVGS
+310 AVGS

-327 LLELAGQSQELVPFV
+327 LLELAGRSQELVPFV

-353 ADGLVDPETAGT
+353 AEGVADPKTAGT
-365 DIVFGLTWRPIP
+365 DLVFGLTWRPIP
-377 QIAFKLDHIVRTAEA
+377 QIALKLDHIVRTPEA

-399 SAGLGYMF
+399 SAGVGYMF

>member
-1 MIMTIVIRNGA
+1 MIMTIVIRNGV

-31 LLSAAPLAA
+31 LLSAAPLVA
-40 PVAAQELI
+40 PAAAQELI
-48 LPMEEPATE
+48 LPPAEPAAE
-57 PTSTSSLGGYGEL
+57 PKSTSSLGGYGEL
-70 HLSSTSDGDGGRAG
+70 HLSSAADGDGGRAG

-104 FYSELELEHAFAGPG
+104 FYSELETEHALAGEG
-119 KPGEVELE
+119 QPGEIELE
-127 QAFIEYGGEA
+127 QAFIEYGGQA

-154 NTIHEP
+154 NNIHEP

-171 DSVIIPTTW
+171 DSVISPTTW
-180 REAGLGVVGSIGK
+180 REAGLGVVGTVGSTM
-193 QLGYEAYLIS
+193 GYEAYLIS

-208 AFSAEK
+208 AFTAGK

-227 AGAPAFVARLHAEP
+227 AGAPAFVARLHAQP
-241 VMGLEVA
+241 VVGLEVA
-248 LSGYYGDAGANI
+248 LSGYYGDAGANH
-260 PDKQV
+260 PTKKL
-265 EVGVAGGAF
+265 EVGVTGGAF
-274 DLRYKN
+274 DLRYKAN
-280 HAIEARAEV
+280 AIEARAEV

-299 LATPATTDTPA
+299 LATPGA
-310 TVVGS
+310 VGS

-327 LLELAGQSQELVPFV
+327 LFELAGRSQELVPFV

-353 ADGLVDPETAGT
+353 ADGIANPETAGT
-365 DIVFGLTWRPIP
+365 DLVFGLTWRPIP

>member
-31 LLSAAPLAA
+31 LLSAVPLVAPA
-40 PVAAQELI
+40 AAQELI
-48 LPMEEPATE
+48 LPPAEPAAE

-70 HLSSTSDGDGGRAG
+70 HLSSAADGDGGRAG

-104 FYSELELEHAFAGPG
+104 FYSELETEHALAGEG
-119 KPGEVELE
+119 QPGEIELE
-127 QAFIEYGGEA
+127 QAFIEYGGQA

-154 NTIHEP
+154 NNIHEP

-180 REAGLGVVGSIGK
+180 REAGLGVVGTVGSTM
-193 QLGYEAYLIS
+193 GYEAYLIS

-208 AFSAEK
+208 AFTAGK

-227 AGAPAFVARLHAEP
+227 AGAPAFVARLHAQP

-248 LSGYYGDAGANI
+248 LSGYYGDAGANH
-260 PDKQV
+260 PTKKL
-265 EVGVAGGAF
+265 EVGVTGGAF
-274 DLRYKN
+274 DLRYKAN
-280 HAIEARAEV
+280 AIEARAEV

-299 LATPATTDTPA
+299 LATPDA
-310 TVVGS
+310 VGS

-327 LLELAGQSQELVPFV
+327 LFELAGRSQELVPFV

-353 ADGLVDPETAGT
+353 ADGIANPETAGT
-365 DIVFGLTWRPIP
+365 DLVFGLTWRPIP

>member
-1 MIMTIVIRNGA
+1 M
-12 DSRHIARGPM
+12 
-22 RLSLIPATL
+22 
-31 LLSAAPLAA
+31 
-40 PVAAQELI
+40 
-48 LPMEEPATE
+48 
-57 PTSTSSLGGYGEL
+57 
-70 HLSSTSDGDGGRAG
+70 
-84 EVDFHRF
+84 
-91 VLFFGHQYDENFR
+91 
-104 FYSELELEHAFAGPG
+104 EHAYAGPG
-119 KPGEVELE
+119 KPGAVE
-127 QAFIEYGGEA
+127 QAFIEYGSQT

-171 DSVIIPTTW
+171 DNLIIPSTW
-180 REAGLGVVGSIGK
+180 REAGLGVVGTIGETA
-193 QLGYEAYLIS
+193 GYEAYLIS

-220 TGVAEAY
+220 TAVAEAY
-227 AGAPAFVARLHAEP
+227 AGAPAVVARLHAEP
-241 VMGLEVA
+241 VIGLEVA
-248 LSGYYGDAGANI
+248 LSGYHGDAGANH
-260 PDKQV
+260 PTKKL
-265 EVGVAGGAF
+265 EVGVTGGAF
-274 DLRYKN
+274 DLRYKA

-299 LATPATTDTPA
+299 LATPATA
-310 TVVGS
+310 AVGS

-327 LLELAGQSQELVPFV
+327 LLELAGRSQELVPFV